1 MLMKFLTRLL
11 AGVLLLSVFVRSA
24 PIDGKENVFFYQIF
38 VEKVSGITTNI
49 SKLGFYIDTDVI
61 VRRHSD
67 NTYNLQVSIPRDD
80 MRL

>member
-1 MLMKFLTRLL
+1 MVIKLLTRLL

-24 PIDGKENVFFYQIF
+24 PIDGKENVFDYTIF
-38 VEKVSGITTNI
+38 VGKESGFISKI
-49 SKLGFYIDTDVI
+49 SKLGFFIYIDVI

-80 MRL
+80 LWF